1 MRELHHCMYY
11 IHTWCASRTAYLI
24 TNGPYLNGHSHSH
37 IKSKPNSTKPN
48 QTNQNQTKP
57 TKPNQTNQTKN
68 KKKAAAP
75 ICLFTKT
82 KTQKAAVAGWLSY
95 ARRRLWRLVP
105 QSGVGANRRN
115 HLGAWHGADGPPPA
129 GRRPGVPGN
138 PADTGGRPGGSLG
151 PQNEV

>member
-1 MRELHHCMYY
+1 MPVPMTRRDIPHSNTYY
-11 IHTWCASRTAYLI
+11 MGRFANCLSPSQRI
-24 TNGPYLNGHSHSH
+24 YLNGHTNPNGPNP
-37 IKSKPNSTKPN
+37 KPNPKPKPKPN
-48 QTNQNQTKP
+48 
-57 TKPNQTNQTKN
+57 KPNQTNQTKPN
-68 KKKAAAP
+68 QAAP

-115 HLGAWHGADGPPPA
+115 HLGALHGADGPPPA